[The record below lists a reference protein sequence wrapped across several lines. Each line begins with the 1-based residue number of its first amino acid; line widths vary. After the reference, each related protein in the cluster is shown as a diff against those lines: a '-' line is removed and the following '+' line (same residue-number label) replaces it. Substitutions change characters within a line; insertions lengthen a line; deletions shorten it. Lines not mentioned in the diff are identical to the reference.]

1 MINKQSIWFL
11 TLFSLIL
18 VLSVYYVTM
27 PNELLLT
34 NNSNQ
39 TTTSEESETT
49 AKTEDV
55 VVEESEIL
63 TALRVEA
70 EEERTA
76 EINEL
81 NKTLNN
87 SEASVED
94 KNNAFEKIKDLNSI
108 KGKEQL
114 IEKKIKEEYK
124 LDAFVKVDDNNQVR
138 VVVSSKEQS
147 VELANNIMRLVQEN
161 FDTKMYISV
170 KFQS

>member
-18 VLSVYYVTM
+18 VLSVYYITM
-27 PNELLLT
+27 PNELLMT

-39 TTTSEESETT
+39 TEELETKTTN
-49 AKTEDV
+49 KTE
-55 VVEESEIL
+55 EATIKESEII

-70 EEERTA
+70 EEKRTE
-76 EINEL
+76 EINSL
-81 NKTLNN
+81 NETLNN
-87 SEASVED
+87 KEASTED

-114 IEKKIKEEYK
+114 LEKKIKDNFK
-124 LDAFVKVDDNNQVR
+124 LDSFIKIDDNNQIR
-138 VVVSSKEQS
+138 VVVSGSEHS
-147 VELANNIMRLVQEN
+147 AELANNIMRSIQED

>member
-18 VLSVYYVTM
+18 VLSVYYITM

-39 TTTSEESETT
+39 TEKEETT
-49 AKTEDV
+49 NKEEQAVIK
-55 VVEESEIL
+55 ESEIL

-70 EEERTA
+70 EEKRSE

-81 NKTLNN
+81 NETLNN
-87 SEASVED
+87 KEASIED
-94 KNNAFEKIKDLNSI
+94 KNNAFEKLKDLNSL

-114 IEKKIKEEYK
+114 LEKKIKENFK
-124 LDAFVKVDDNNQVR
+124 LDSFVKIDNNNQVR
-138 VVVSSKEQS
+138 VVVSGNEHNT
-147 VELANNIMRLVQEN
+147 ELANNIMRSIQED
-161 FDTKMYISV
+161 FETKMYISV
-170 KFQS
+170 KFQN